1 MALNLILKTVL
12 IYGQSFII
20 LPIYSSQH
28 HFWSVQP
35 LVCPSQELLSKISFD
50 RPII

>member
-20 LPIYSSQH
+20 LPIYSSG
-28 HFWSVQP
+28 STI
-35 LVCPSQELLSKISFD
+35 LVCPAFGLSEPGVIVQNIFD